1 MMITGRWTRL
11 VINDA
16 PVVTLWYDEVIHL
29 VNPAVSGFEAN
40 GLNLLELRHT
50 ESDKLFE

>member
-1 MMITGRWTRL
+1 MDQIMIL
-11 VINDA
+11 DA
-16 PVVTLWYDEVIHL
+16 PVVPLWYDQVIHL

-50 ESDKLFE
+50 RIR